1 MLVFEPVRTEDDVLK
16 DLIKLKNKQNV
27 LKIKENKLIDEL
39 LTIKGDENVQFS
51 QYYNRN
57 HSIYN
62 NNDILVFNLELEA
75 MMREHGVELDRRKSK
90 KELLEEVE
98 NFFKE

>member
-39 LTIKGDENVQFS
+39 LTIKGDENV
-51 QYYNRN
+51 
-57 HSIYN
+57 
-62 NNDILVFNLELEA
+62 
-75 MMREHGVELDRRKSK
+75 
-90 KELLEEVE
+90 
-98 NFFKE
+98 

>member
-39 LTIKGDENVQFS
+39 VSI
-51 QYYNRN
+51 NR
-57 HSIYN
+57 
-62 NNDILVFNLELEA
+62 
-75 MMREHGVELDRRKSK
+75 
-90 KELLEEVE
+90 EEKDV
-98 NFFKE
+98 